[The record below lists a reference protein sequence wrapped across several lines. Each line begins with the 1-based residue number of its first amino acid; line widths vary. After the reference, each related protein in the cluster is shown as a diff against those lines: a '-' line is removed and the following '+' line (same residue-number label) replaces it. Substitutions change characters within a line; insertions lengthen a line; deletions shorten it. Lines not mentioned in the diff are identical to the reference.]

1 MEKGKKITIV
11 LIIASVIFLISGIIY
26 LRFELKGKI
35 YLNVNEDNIETIREL
50 CEIGDIEIDN
60 GLSQIGYK
68 MFLGD
73 WELYLKYQNGTSDWA
88 LLNDTVGVDLRTY
101 IQENGKMGGIA
112 GTITY
117 KIMNGSAVL
126 VLICVIYF
134 VISKICSDNF
144 RNMIHR
150 KEIYSYKGCKI

>member
-1 MEKGKKITIV
+1 MEKRKKITIV
-11 LIIASVIFLISGIIY
+11 LIIASIIFLISGISY

-35 YLNVNEDNIETIREL
+35 YLNVNEDNIETIRKL
-50 CEIGDIEIDN
+50 CENDDIEIDD

-134 VISKICSDNF
+134 VVSKICSDNF

-150 KEIYSYKGCKI
+150 KEI

>member
-1 MEKGKKITIV
+1 MEKRKKISIV
-11 LIIASVIFLISGIIY
+11 LIIASVIFLISSIIY

-50 CEIGDIEIDN
+50 CEINDIEIDD

-68 MFLGD
+68 MCLGD

-134 VISKICSDNF
+134 VVTKICSDNF

-150 KEIYSYKGCKI
+150 KEI

>member
-1 MEKGKKITIV
+1 MEKRKKITIV

-50 CEIGDIEIDN
+50 CEIDDIEIDD

-68 MFLGD
+68 MCLGD

-88 LLNDTVGVDLRTY
+88 LLNDSIGVDLRTY
-101 IQENGKMGGIA
+101 SKRH
-112 GTITY
+112 
-117 KIMNGSAVL
+117 K
-126 VLICVIYF
+126 YF
-134 VISKICSDNF
+134 LFTFRISLSKIIL
-144 RNMIHR
+144 R
-150 KEIYSYKGCKI
+150 

>member
-1 MEKGKKITIV
+1 MEKRKKITIV

-50 CEIGDIEIDN
+50 CEIDDIEIDD

-68 MFLGD
+68 MCLGD

-88 LLNDTVGVDLRTY
+88 LLNDSIGVDLRTY
-101 IQENGKMGGIA
+101 IRENGKMGGIA

-126 VLICVIYF
+126 VMICVIYF
-134 VISKICSDNF
+134 VVSKICSDNF
-144 RNMIHR
+144 RNMLHR
-150 KEIYSYKGCKI
+150 KEI

>member
-1 MEKGKKITIV
+1 MEKRKKITIV

-26 LRFELKGKI
+26 MRFELKGKI

-50 CEIGDIEIDN
+50 CEIDDIEMDD

-68 MFLGD
+68 MCLGD

-88 LLNDTVGVDLRTY
+88 LLNDPIGVDLRTY
-101 IQENGKMGGIA
+101 IRENGKMGGIA

-126 VLICVIYF
+126 VMICVIYF
-134 VISKICSDNF
+134 VVSKICSDNF

-150 KEIYSYKGCKI
+150 KEI

>member
-1 MEKGKKITIV
+1 MEKRKKITIV

-26 LRFELKGKI
+26 LRLELKGKI

-50 CEIGDIEIDN
+50 CEIDDIEIDD

-88 LLNDTVGVDLRTY
+88 LLNDSIGVDLRTY
-101 IQENGKMGGIA
+101 IRENGKMGGIA

-126 VLICVIYF
+126 VMICVIYF
-134 VISKICSDNF
+134 VVSKICSDNF
-144 RNMIHR
+144 RNMLHR
-150 KEIYSYKGCKI
+150 KEI

>member
-1 MEKGKKITIV
+1 MEKRKKITIV

-35 YLNVNEDNIETIREL
+35 YLNVNEDNIETIRAL
-50 CEIGDIEIDN
+50 CEIDDIEIDD

-126 VLICVIYF
+126 VMICVIYF
-134 VISKICSDNF
+134 VVSKICSDNF

-150 KEIYSYKGCKI
+150 KEI

>member
-1 MEKGKKITIV
+1 MEKRKKITIV

-26 LRFELKGKI
+26 LRLELKGKI

-50 CEIGDIEIDN
+50 CEIDDIEIDD

-68 MFLGD
+68 MCLGD

-88 LLNDTVGVDLRTY
+88 LLNDSIGVDLRTY
-101 IQENGKMGGIA
+101 IRENGKMGGIA

-126 VLICVIYF
+126 VMICVIYF
-134 VISKICSDNF
+134 VVSKICSDNF
-144 RNMIHR
+144 RNMLHR
-150 KEIYSYKGCKI
+150 KEI

>member
-1 MEKGKKITIV
+1 MEKRKKITIV

-50 CEIGDIEIDN
+50 CEIDDIEIDD

-68 MFLGD
+68 MCLGD

-88 LLNDTVGVDLRTY
+88 LLNDSIGVDLRTY
-101 IQENGKMGGIA
+101 IRENGKMGGIA

-126 VLICVIYF
+126 VMICVIYF
-134 VISKICSDNF
+134 VVSKICSDNF
-144 RNMIHR
+144 RNMIHL
-150 KEIYSYKGCKI
+150 KEI

>member
-1 MEKGKKITIV
+1 MEKRKKITIV

-50 CEIGDIEIDN
+50 CEIDDIEIDD

-68 MFLGD
+68 MCLGD

-88 LLNDTVGVDLRTY
+88 LLNDSIGVDLRTY
-101 IQENGKMGGIA
+101 IRENGKMGGIA

-126 VLICVIYF
+126 VMICVIYF
-134 VISKICSDNF
+134 VVSKICSDNF

-150 KEIYSYKGCKI
+150 KEI

>member
-1 MEKGKKITIV
+1 MEKRKKITIV

-26 LRFELKGKI
+26 LRLELKGKI

-50 CEIGDIEIDN
+50 CEIDDIEIDD

-68 MFLGD
+68 MCLGD

-88 LLNDTVGVDLRTY
+88 LLNDTVGLDLRTY
-101 IQENGKMGGIA
+101 IRENGKMGGIA

-126 VLICVIYF
+126 VMICVIYF
-134 VISKICSDNF
+134 VVSKICSDNF
-144 RNMIHR
+144 RNMLHR
-150 KEIYSYKGCKI
+150 KEI

>member
-1 MEKGKKITIV
+1 MERRKKITIV

-26 LRFELKGKI
+26 LRLELKGKI

-50 CEIGDIEIDN
+50 CEIDDIEIDD

-68 MFLGD
+68 MCLGD

-88 LLNDTVGVDLRTY
+88 LLNDSIGVDLRTY
-101 IQENGKMGGIA
+101 IRENGKMGGIA

-126 VLICVIYF
+126 VMICVIYF
-134 VISKICSDNF
+134 VVSKICSDNF
-144 RNMIHR
+144 RNMLHR
-150 KEIYSYKGCKI
+150 KEI

>member
-1 MEKGKKITIV
+1 MEKRKKITIV
-11 LIIASVIFLISGIIY
+11 LIIASIIFLISGIIY

-35 YLNVNEDNIETIREL
+35 YLNVNEDNIETIRKL
-50 CEIGDIEIDN
+50 CENDDIEIDD

-68 MFLGD
+68 MCLGD

-88 LLNDTVGVDLRTY
+88 LLNDSVGVDLRTY
-101 IQENGKMGGIA
+101 IRENGKMGGIA

-126 VLICVIYF
+126 VMICVIYF
-134 VISKICSDNF
+134 VVSKICSDNF

-150 KEIYSYKGCKI
+150 KEI

>member
-1 MEKGKKITIV
+1 MEKRKKITIV

-35 YLNVNEDNIETIREL
+35 YLNVNEDNIETIRKL
-50 CEIGDIEIDN
+50 CENDDIEIDD

-68 MFLGD
+68 MCLGD
-73 WELYLKYQNGTSDWA
+73 WELYLKYQNGTSDWS
-88 LLNDTVGVDLRTY
+88 LLNDSVGVDLRTY
-101 IQENGKMGGIA
+101 IRENGKMGGIA

-126 VLICVIYF
+126 VMICVIYF
-134 VISKICSDNF
+134 VVSKICSDNF

-150 KEIYSYKGCKI
+150 KEI

>member
-1 MEKGKKITIV
+1 MR
-11 LIIASVIFLISGIIY
+11 L
-26 LRFELKGKI
+26 ELKGKI

-50 CEIGDIEIDN
+50 CEIDDIEIDD

-68 MFLGD
+68 MCLGD

-88 LLNDTVGVDLRTY
+88 LLNDSIGVDLRTY
-101 IQENGKMGGIA
+101 IRENGKMGGIA

-126 VLICVIYF
+126 VMICVIYF
-134 VISKICSDNF
+134 VVSKICSDNF
-144 RNMIHR
+144 RNMLHR
-150 KEIYSYKGCKI
+150 KEI

>member
-1 MEKGKKITIV
+1 MEKRKKITIV

-26 LRFELKGKI
+26 LLFELKGKI

-50 CEIGDIEIDN
+50 CEIDDIEIDD

-68 MFLGD
+68 MCLGD
-73 WELYLKYQNGTSDWA
+73 WELYLKYQNGTTDWA

-101 IQENGKMGGIA
+101 ILENGKMGGIA

-126 VLICVIYF
+126 VMICVIYF
-134 VISKICSDNF
+134 VVSKSCSDNF
-144 RNMIHR
+144 RNMIHH
-150 KEIYSYKGCKI
+150 KEI

>member
-1 MEKGKKITIV
+1 MEKRKKITIV

-35 YLNVNEDNIETIREL
+35 YLNVNEDNIETIRKL
-50 CEIGDIEIDN
+50 CENDDIEIDD

-68 MFLGD
+68 MCLGD
-73 WELYLKYQNGTSDWA
+73 WELYLKYQNGTSDWS
-88 LLNDTVGVDLRTY
+88 LLNDSVGVDLRTY
-101 IQENGKMGGIA
+101 IRENGKMGGIA

-126 VLICVIYF
+126 VMICVIYF
-134 VISKICSDNF
+134 VVSKICSDNF
-144 RNMIHR
+144 RNRIHR
-150 KEIYSYKGCKI
+150 KEI

>member
-1 MEKGKKITIV
+1 MEKRKKITIV

-50 CEIGDIEIDN
+50 CESDDIEIDD

-68 MFLGD
+68 MCLGD
-73 WELYLKYQNGTSDWA
+73 WELYLEYQNGTSDWA
-88 LLNDTVGVDLRTY
+88 LLNDSIGVDLRTY
-101 IQENGKMGGIA
+101 IRGNGKMGGIA

-126 VLICVIYF
+126 VMICVIYF
-134 VISKICSDNF
+134 VVSKICSDNF

-150 KEIYSYKGCKI
+150 KEI

>member
-1 MEKGKKITIV
+1 MEKRKKITIV
-11 LIIASVIFLISGIIY
+11 LIIASIIFLISGIIY

-35 YLNVNEDNIETIREL
+35 YLNVNEDNIETIRKL
-50 CEIGDIEIDN
+50 CENDDIEIDD

-68 MFLGD
+68 MCLGD
-73 WELYLKYQNGTSDWA
+73 WELYLKYQNGTSDWS
-88 LLNDTVGVDLRTY
+88 LLNDSVGVDLRTY
-101 IQENGKMGGIA
+101 IRENGKMGGIA

-126 VLICVIYF
+126 VMICVIYF
-134 VISKICSDNF
+134 VVSKICSDNF

-150 KEIYSYKGCKI
+150 KEI

>member
-1 MEKGKKITIV
+1 MEKRKKISIV

-50 CEIGDIEIDN
+50 CEINDIEIDD

-68 MFLGD
+68 MCLGD

-134 VISKICSDNF
+134 VVTKICSDNF

-150 KEIYSYKGCKI
+150 KEI

>member
-1 MEKGKKITIV
+1 MEKRKKITIV

-26 LRFELKGKI
+26 LRLELKGKI

-50 CEIGDIEIDN
+50 CEIDDIEIDD

-68 MFLGD
+68 MCLGD

-88 LLNDTVGVDLRTY
+88 LLNDSIGVDLRTY
-101 IQENGKMGGIA
+101 IRENGKMGGIA

-126 VLICVIYF
+126 VMICVIYF
-134 VISKICSDNF
+134 VVSKICSDNF

-150 KEIYSYKGCKI
+150 KEI

>member
-1 MEKGKKITIV
+1 MEKRKKITIV

-26 LRFELKGKI
+26 LRLELKGKI

-50 CEIGDIEIDN
+50 CEIDDIEIDD

-68 MFLGD
+68 KCLGD
-73 WELYLKYQNGTSDWA
+73 WKLYLKYQNGTSDWA
-88 LLNDTVGVDLRTY
+88 LLNDSIGVDLRTY
-101 IQENGKMGGIA
+101 IRENGKMGEIA

-126 VLICVIYF
+126 VMICVIYF
-134 VISKICSDNF
+134 VVSKICSDNF

-150 KEIYSYKGCKI
+150 KEI